1 MITTHIR
8 ARYVVGELSPN
19 ETSSGVPG
27 VTDQQQAIVQLQ
39 HRLSTLFQQYM
50 EQKGLKRQ

>member
-8 ARYVVGELSPN
+8 ARYVVGEISPN
-19 ETSSGVPG
+19 ETQTGVPG

-50 EQKGLKRQ
+50 EQKGLERQ